1 MEELEDKLEE
11 KLEKMEE
18 KMRKK
23 VKKLK
28 FGKTSNHTEYK
39 HRKSDIEQRLIYTV
53 FGVKIVYRP
62 FWARGQP
69 KSRETL
75 EPFAD

>member
-1 MEELEDKLEE
+1 MKKFDLELKMEELEDKLEE
-11 KLEKMEE
+11 KLEKLEE

-39 HRKSDIEQRLIYTV
+39 HRKADIE
-53 FGVKIVYRP
+53 
-62 FWARGQP
+62 
-69 KSRETL
+69 
-75 EPFAD
+75 

>member
-1 MEELEDKLEE
+1 MKKFDLELKMEALEDKLEE
-11 KLEKMEE
+11 KLEKMEK

-39 HRKSDIEQRLIYTV
+39 HRKADI
-53 FGVKIVYRP
+53 
-62 FWARGQP
+62 
-69 KSRETL
+69 
-75 EPFAD
+75 D

>member
-1 MEELEDKLEE
+1 MKKFDLALKMEELEDKLEE

-39 HRKSDIEQRLIYTV
+39 HRKSDIE
-53 FGVKIVYRP
+53 
-62 FWARGQP
+62 
-69 KSRETL
+69 
-75 EPFAD
+75 

>member
-1 MEELEDKLEE
+1 MKKFDLELKMEELEDKLKDKLEE
-11 KLEKMEE
+11 KLE

-39 HRKSDIEQRLIYTV
+39 HRKPDIE
-53 FGVKIVYRP
+53 
-62 FWARGQP
+62 
-69 KSRETL
+69 
-75 EPFAD
+75 

>member
-1 MEELEDKLEE
+1 LEE

-39 HRKSDIEQRLIYTV
+39 HRKPDIE
-53 FGVKIVYRP
+53 
-62 FWARGQP
+62 
-69 KSRETL
+69 
-75 EPFAD
+75 

>member
-1 MEELEDKLEE
+1 LKKFDLELKMEELEDKLEE
-11 KLEKMEE
+11 KLE

-39 HRKSDIEQRLIYTV
+39 HRKADIE
-53 FGVKIVYRP
+53 
-62 FWARGQP
+62 
-69 KSRETL
+69 
-75 EPFAD
+75 

>member
-1 MEELEDKLEE
+1 MKKFDLELKMEELEDKLEE

-18 KMRKK
+18 KIRKK

-39 HRKSDIEQRLIYTV
+39 HREADIE
-53 FGVKIVYRP
+53 
-62 FWARGQP
+62 
-69 KSRETL
+69 
-75 EPFAD
+75 

>member
-1 MEELEDKLEE
+1 MKKFDLELKMEELEDKLKDKLEE

-39 HRKSDIEQRLIYTV
+39 HRKPDIE
-53 FGVKIVYRP
+53 
-62 FWARGQP
+62 
-69 KSRETL
+69 
-75 EPFAD
+75 